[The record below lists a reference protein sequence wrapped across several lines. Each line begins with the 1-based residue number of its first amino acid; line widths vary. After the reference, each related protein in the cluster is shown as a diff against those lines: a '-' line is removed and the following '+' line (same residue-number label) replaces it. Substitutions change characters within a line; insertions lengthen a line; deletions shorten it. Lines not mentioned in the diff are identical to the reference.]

1 MSGTEDEDGLDG
13 AEVLSDRK
21 ARKRAKKI
29 AGLSPKEIGVGVG
42 VGIGSAA
49 IIAALLYANHARRK
63 N

>member
-1 MSGTEDEDGLDG
+1 MSGMDDDEQPDG
-13 AEVLSDRK
+13 AEVLSDHK
-21 ARKRAKKI
+21 ARKRAKTV
-29 AGLSPKEIGVGVG
+29 AGLSPKEIGVG

>member
-42 VGIGSAA
+42 IGSAA